1 MGKVQK
7 VESLNAQNDCETMS
21 KKKADSSCGFTQR
34 GTKKYKKRWRVLIQ
48 RIIMKQ
54 RIKIE
59 QIKGKTCHVCFVKV
73 IKFQEN
79 RFKII
84 QNNF

>member
-1 MGKVQK
+1 
-7 VESLNAQNDCETMS
+7 
-21 KKKADSSCGFTQR
+21 
-34 GTKKYKKRWRVLIQ
+34 
-48 RIIMKQ
+48 MKQ

-59 QIKGKTCHVCFVKV
+59 QIKGKTFHVCFVKV

-84 QNNF
+84 QNNFQEMIIIIITIMIIIINKDFLEKPPVTMIITC

>member
-1 MGKVQK
+1 
-7 VESLNAQNDCETMS
+7 
-21 KKKADSSCGFTQR
+21 
-34 GTKKYKKRWRVLIQ
+34 
-48 RIIMKQ
+48 MKQ

-84 QNNF
+84 QNNFQEMIIIIITIMIIIINKDFLEKPPVTMIITC